1 MRSDIEYCKAV
12 GFDVISTFA
21 CFLGKDYEDLYGEVD
36 ITPFAKSVFGKSKGI
51 KLNRKTQKH
60 E

>member
-36 ITPFAKSVFGKSKGI
+36 IAPFAKAVFGKSKGI
-51 KLNRKTQKH
+51 K
-60 E
+60 